1 MTLCKPFKV
10 SRAGVEAIRR
20 NAQKSTGPHTARGTL
35 PSRLDALRDGGGID
49 VKITVCGVPKPVSRR
64 ALSCSPRRASRGIMR
79 PPQYSLSPVGA
90 PSGHADSAPTG
101 LKILW
106 FPQRFP
112 RLARHGPNDHAT
124 PWLNTLRG
132 PALLIRAFV
141 TGYRVLRAVILT
153 PMRWEVVRAVSSTS
167 FWPFCLPHL
176 ARWTRPGGRG

>member
-101 LKILW
+101 LKMFRFRHT
-106 FPQRFP
+106 FPW
-112 RLARHGPNDHAT
+112 LARHGLNDHAT
-124 PWLNTLRG
+124 PWLNTLRS
-132 PALLIRAFV
+132 PAPLIKARD
-141 TGYRVLRAVILT
+141 TGLAGILDIIFT
-153 PMRWEVVRAVSSTS
+153 PMPT
-167 FWPFCLPHL
+167 
-176 ARWTRPGGRG
+176 GGMR